1 MNRWNEMKG
10 GDEMKGT
17 CLKKLETVRVTGLK
31 LSRVRLISSPPPPT
45 DDQLLRLS
53 NVLLR
58 RSNEPRRDH
67 DPDPES
73 TPVFR
78 RNCSKLLALFLR
90 SSNHSKER
98 HFYYYYYY
106 LFVPIEHFSYRR

>member
-1 MNRWNEMKG
+1 MNWMNCQRVE
-10 GDEMKGT
+10 T

-31 LSRVRLISSPPPPT
+31 LSRVKLISSPPT
-45 DDQLLRLS
+45 EDQLLRLS

-78 RNCSKLLALFLR
+78 RNCSKLLVLFLR
-90 SSNHSKER
+90 S
-98 HFYYYYYY
+98 
-106 LFVPIEHFSYRR
+106 